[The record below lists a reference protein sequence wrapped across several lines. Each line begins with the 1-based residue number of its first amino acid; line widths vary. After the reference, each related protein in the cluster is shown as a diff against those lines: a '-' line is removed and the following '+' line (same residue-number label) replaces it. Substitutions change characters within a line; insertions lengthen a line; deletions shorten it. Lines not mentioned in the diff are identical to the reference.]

1 MQAGLYSHNE
11 FTKFNIMS
19 NFKINTTEGGSIP
32 ALNRVSILDNAL
44 SSGLV
49 FNHSCKNGQCGVCK
63 VTLLEG
69 EVIELQK
76 QSALN
81 EENSDNKI
89 LTCCC
94 MAASDILIDANDLSA
109 MHGIEVKILPTR
121 INSLDLLSEDIMQ
134 VKLRLPPASNFE
146 FLEGQFID
154 IIGPNSIRRSYS
166 IASISSNKEII
177 ILIKRV
183 KGGEF
188 SNYWFNEAKSNN
200 LLRIEGPKGTFF
212 LRDRA
217 KPLVFLATGT
227 GIAPIVSILDGL
239 DLDPDF
245 KQTESIS
252 LFWGNRVQQDF
263 VWKPNFKRINVRFY
277 PIISR
282 DDDEWRGEIGYVQ
295 DVALRISSDTQK
307 INVYACGAS
316 NMINSAKASFVGAGL
331 SENDFYSDAFV
342 QSY

>member
-1 MQAGLYSHNE
+1 MNT
-11 FTKFNIMS
+11 FTIS
-19 NFKINTTEGGSIP
+19 TIEGKDFSSIEGKT
-32 ALNRVSILDNAL
+32 ILDSAF
-44 SSGLV
+44 SSELV
-49 FNHSCKNGQCGVCK
+49 FEYSCKSGQCGTCK
-63 VTLLEG
+63 TTLLKG
-69 EVIELQK
+69 EIIEVQK
-76 QSALN
+76 QLAL
-81 EENSDNKI
+81 DKDDAHDQF

-94 MAASDILIDANDLSA
+94 VAASDILIDAIDLSA
-109 MHGIEVKILPTR
+109 MRGIEVKILPTR

-212 LRDRA
+212 LRDKA

-227 GIAPIVSILDGL
+227 GIAPIISILDGL
-239 DLDPDF
+239 ESDPDF
-245 KQTESIS
+245 NQTKSIS

-263 VWKPNFKRINVRFY
+263 VWKPNFKKINVDFY
-277 PIISR
+277 PILSR
-282 DDDEWRGEIGYVQ
+282 KDDNWKGEIGYVQ
-295 DVALRISSDTQK
+295 DVALRISDNARK
-307 INVYACGAS
+307 INVYACGS
-316 NMINSAKASFVGAGL
+316 TEMINSAKASFVKSGL

>member
-1 MQAGLYSHNE
+1 MTE
-11 FTKFNIMS
+11 
-19 NFKINTTEGGSIP
+19 FKIKTEENKEFISVEGGT
-32 ALNRVSILDNAL
+32 ILESAL
-44 SSGLV
+44 SAGFV
-49 FNHSCKNGQCGVCK
+49 FDYSCKNGQCGTCK
-63 VTLLEG
+63 TTLLKG
-69 EVIELQK
+69 EIIEIQEQL
-76 QSALN
+76 ALN
-81 EENSDNKI
+81 KEDANNQF

-94 MAASDILIDANDLSA
+94 VAASDILIDAIDLSA

-239 DLDPDF
+239 DSDPDF
-245 KQTESIS
+245 NQTESIS

-263 VWKPNFKRINVRFY
+263 IWKPNFKKINVNFF

-282 DDDEWRGEIGYVQ
+282 KDDEWKGKTGYVQ
-295 DVALRISSDTQK
+295 DVALSIFDSVQK

-316 NMINSAKASFVGAGL
+316 EMINSAKVGFIRAGL
-331 SENDFYSDAFV
+331 SEKDFYSDAFV

>member
-1 MQAGLYSHNE
+1 M
-11 FTKFNIMS
+11 NII
-19 NFKINTTEGGSIP
+19 NINTIEGNSFPSKNGET
-32 ALNRVSILDNAL
+32 ILESAL
-44 SSGLV
+44 SSGFV
-49 FNHSCKNGQCGVCK
+49 FEYSCKSGQCGTCK
-63 VTLLEG
+63 TTLLKG
-69 EVIELQK
+69 KVIEVQEQL
-76 QSALN
+76 ALN
-81 EENSDNKI
+81 KKDANNQF

-94 MAASDILIDANDLSA
+94 VAASDILIDATDLSA

-121 INSLDLLSEDIMQ
+121 INSLELLSEDIMQ
-134 VKLRLPPASNFE
+134 VKLRVPPSSNFV

-177 ILIKRV
+177 LLIKRV
-183 KGGEF
+183 KNGEF
-188 SNYWFNEAKSNN
+188 SNYWFNKAKSND

-227 GIAPIVSILDGL
+227 GIAPIISILDRL
-239 DLDPDF
+239 DSDPDF
-245 KQTESIS
+245 NQTEGIS

-263 VWKPNFKRINVRFY
+263 VWKSNFKKINVDFH

-282 DDDEWRGEIGYVQ
+282 KEDDWKGEIGHVQ
-295 DVALRISSDTQK
+295 DVALRISDNIRK

-316 NMINSAKASFVGAGL
+316 EMINSAKASFVKSGL
-331 SENDFYSDAFV
+331 NENDFYSDAFV

>member
-1 MQAGLYSHNE
+1 M
-11 FTKFNIMS
+11 NII
-19 NFKINTTEGGSIP
+19 NINTIEGNSFPSKNGET
-32 ALNRVSILDNAL
+32 ILESAL
-44 SSGLV
+44 SSGIV
-49 FNHSCKNGQCGVCK
+49 FEYSCKSGQCGTCK
-63 VTLLEG
+63 TTLLEG
-69 EVIELQK
+69 EVIEIQEQL
-76 QSALN
+76 ALN
-81 EENSDNKI
+81 KEDVNNQF

-94 MAASDILIDANDLSA
+94 VAASDILIDATDLSA

-121 INSLDLLSEDIMQ
+121 INSLELLSEDIMQ
-134 VKLRLPPASNFE
+134 VKLRVPPSSNFV

-177 ILIKRV
+177 LLIKRV
-183 KGGEF
+183 KNGEF
-188 SNYWFNEAKSNN
+188 SNYWFNKAKSND

-227 GIAPIVSILDGL
+227 GIAPIISILDRL
-239 DLDPDF
+239 DSDPDF
-245 KQTESIS
+245 NQTEGIS

-263 VWKPNFKRINVRFY
+263 VWKSNFKKINVDFH

-282 DDDEWRGEIGYVQ
+282 KEDDWKGEIGHVQ
-295 DVALRISSDTQK
+295 DVALRISDNIRK

-316 NMINSAKASFVGAGL
+316 EMINSAKVSFVKSGL

>member
-1 MQAGLYSHNE
+1 MTE
-11 FTKFNIMS
+11 
-19 NFKINTTEGGSIP
+19 FKIKTQESKEFISVEGGTVLES
-32 ALNRVSILDNAL
+32 AL
-44 SSGLV
+44 SAGLV
-49 FNHSCKNGQCGVCK
+49 FDYSCKNGQCGTCK
-63 VTLLEG
+63 TTLLEG
-69 EVIELQK
+69 SVVEIQPQL
-76 QSALN
+76 ALD
-81 EENSDNKI
+81 ETDGEDQF

-94 MAASDILIDANDLSA
+94 VAASDILIDATDLSA

-121 INSLDLLSEDIMQ
+121 INSLELLSEDIMQ
-134 VKLRLPPASNFE
+134 VKLRLPPASNFV

-177 ILIKRV
+177 LLIKRV
-183 KGGEF
+183 KNGEL

-227 GIAPIVSILDGL
+227 GIAPIISILDGL
-239 DLDPDF
+239 DSDPDF
-245 KQTESIS
+245 NQTESIS

-263 VWKPNFKRINVRFY
+263 VWKPNFKKINVDFY

-282 DDDEWRGEIGYVQ
+282 EDDNWRGEIGYVQ
-295 DVALRISSDTQK
+295 DVALRTSDRMQTT
-307 INVYACGAS
+307 NVYACGAS
-316 NMINSAKASFVGAGL
+316 EMINSAKASFIKSGL
-331 SENDFYSDAFV
+331 IENDFYSDVFV